1 MLTLRANY
9 PGIQKGNTTTEY
21 VLGAVS
27 KMFQEIFN
35 HRIIYGKAYETPEG
49 PTIFYVV
56 RGDAR
61 TLKENA
67 IYIEENHGLGRFVD
81 IDVYDTNE
89 EYPISRVELFHAQRK
104 CFLCGRY
111 AHVCASSKT
120 HQREDLIAHM
130 EEKVRAYQKLH
141 PKRIA
146 LQMELL
152 TEAGNQTKER
162 VAHTEGEG
170 GFQ

>member
-9 PGIQKGNTTTEY
+9 PGIQKGNATTEY
-21 VLGAVS
+21 VLAAVS
-27 KMFQEIFN
+27 RMFQEIFN
-35 HRIIYGKAYETPEG
+35 HRIIYGKAYDTPEG

-56 RGDAR
+56 KGDAR

-111 AHVCASSKT
+111 AHVCARSKT
-120 HQREDLIAHM
+120 HRREDLIAHM
-130 EEKVRAYQKLH
+130 EEKVTVYRKTH
-141 PKRIA
+141 PEPTA
-146 LQMELL
+146 LQMEPL
-152 TEAGNQTKER
+152 TESGMKTKER
-162 VAHTEGEG
+162 ATQTEREG